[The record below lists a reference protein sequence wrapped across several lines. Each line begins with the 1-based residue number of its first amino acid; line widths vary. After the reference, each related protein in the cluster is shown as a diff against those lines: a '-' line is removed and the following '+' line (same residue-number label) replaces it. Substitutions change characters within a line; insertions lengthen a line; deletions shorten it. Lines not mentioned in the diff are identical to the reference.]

1 MDSISEEA
9 SKLLAIHEETDDQI
23 VHRRR
28 FGKANRATHE
38 PLDPCPQIEVF
49 AFDLL
54 GMLLAHLVLLWVDIP
69 LLRPPPICIKAADPK
84 GLQQRLQLQ
93 KDRIL
98 PAPEDVGQYRITVVI
113 DRMPQPPWLRFL
125 PHVTPH
131 LIQF

>member
-1 MDSISEEA
+1 MSDEEP
-9 SKLLAIHEETDDQI
+9 KLIAIDEETNDQI

-28 FGKANRATHE
+28 FGKAHRAAHE
-38 PLDPCPQIEVF
+38 PLNPCPQIEVF

-54 GMLLAHLVLLWVDIP
+54 GILLAHLVLLWVDIP
-69 LLRPPPICIKAADPK
+69 LIRPPPIRIKAADPK

-98 PAPEDVGQYRITVVI
+98 PAPEDVGQYRTTVVI

-125 PHVTPH
+125 PHLTPH